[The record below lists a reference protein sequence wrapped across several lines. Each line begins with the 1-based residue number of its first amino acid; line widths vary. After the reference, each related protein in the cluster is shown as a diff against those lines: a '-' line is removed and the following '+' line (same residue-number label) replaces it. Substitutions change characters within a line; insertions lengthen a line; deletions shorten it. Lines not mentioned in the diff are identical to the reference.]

1 MTPVIDSL
9 CFFFILQLHPTLSTA
24 PIVLRFL
31 QNQNWRQFLTVNVDG
46 REQKWTGQTSINN
59 ALKKI
64 SGKVL

>member
-1 MTPVIDSL
+1 MMTPVLDSH
-9 CFFFILQLHPTLSTA
+9 LQVHPTLSTA

-46 REQKWTGQTSINN
+46 LEQKWTGQTSINN